1 MCLNAPGT
9 QRNPKNKL
17 WTEKQQCYG
26 KHLAKYFPDAATPY
40 PGYATAA
47 IVAPISVSATGDYPG
62 CGYALSGLRYC
73 RHRSPGQ
80 RHRGIP
86 GCGCTLSGT
95 PTAPA
100 VARSASAPPG
110 IIPDAAAPYPGYQPH
125 QP

>member
-1 MCLNAPGT
+1 M
-9 QRNPKNKL
+9 L
-17 WTEKQQCYG
+17 WKASR
-26 KHLAKYFPDAATPY
+26 KVF
-40 PGYATAA
+40 
-47 IVAPISVSATGDYPG
+47 PG

-100 VARSASAPPG
+100 VAPVSVSATGDYSGCGFALSGRPTAPAVAPVSVSATG
-110 IIPDAAAPYPGYQPH
+110 EDAA
-125 QP
+125 